1 MNSVVVRKVKERPQ
15 VDRVGSTGWARTVPG
30 ALLVLCVFLGGC
42 GIARP
47 SRPSVAPGGPRAS
60 VVVRLRLSG
69 ASAALARRLHVEVC
83 SEVWIGPRTGGSWGT
98 SREWSGGRVPD
109 KRDMACVRRG
119 VMIAL
124 SGGHYVVG
132 SLIDGGATII
142 THGALLIADPRVVSQ
157 FAVMRV
163 TDGRLTWAG
172 VVDGGTLDASRG
184 SDIVSGTPAGAA
196 PQRRLLACLPGYT
209 PQTTDSDCGPR
220 FDTPPDAQT
229 LRTVWSEFATRV
241 NLAAAIPALAQRW
254 QGVIGAMLRTSGCR
268 PSINSSVGATRPVPQ
283 PCDAAIHHVI
293 AAAIQ
298 RRLSTRLTG
307 VTISGHRASAHARG
321 TSGVQFVATRD
332 DWWIS
337 SIALDAQAARA
348 HREP

>member
-1 MNSVVVRKVKERPQ
+1 MNRVVVRKVKEQPG
-15 VDRVGSTGWARTVPG
+15 VDRVGSTGWSRAVTGV
-30 ALLVLCVFLGGC
+30 LLVLCVFLCGC

-47 SRPSVAPGGPRAS
+47 SRPPADPGGPRGS

-69 ASAALARRLHVEVC
+69 ASAALARRLHVQVC
-83 SEVWIGPRTGGSWGT
+83 SEVWIGPHTGGSWGT
-98 SREWSGGRVPD
+98 PRDWSRGRVPD

-119 VMIAL
+119 VTIAL

-172 VVDGGTLDASRG
+172 VVDGGTLDANRG

-196 PQRRLLACLPGYT
+196 LQRRL
-209 PQTTDSDCGPR
+209 
-220 FDTPPDAQT
+220 
-229 LRTVWSEFATRV
+229 
-241 NLAAAIPALAQRW
+241 RW
-254 QGVIGAMLRTSGCR
+254 QGVIGAMLRTSGCG
-268 PSINSSVGATRPVPQ
+268 PSINSSVGVTRPVPQ

-293 AAAIQ
+293 AAAMQ

-307 VTISGHRASAHARG
+307 LTISGHRASAHARG

-348 HREP
+348 HRQP